1 MAVLAYSSNRSVGSR
16 RRLRLLSGC
25 EIQAYTPQGEDITIT
40 VTDTD
45 IIPLKEPV
53 VDQAYDPLG
62 RLIRTFTGAA

>member
-16 RRLRLLSGC
+16 RPLRLLSGC
-25 EIQAYTPQGEDITIT
+25 EIQAHTPQGEDITIT

-53 VDQAYDPLG
+53 VDHAYDPLG